1 MKIVI
6 GESTNPYF
14 NLAMEEYFLKEKE
27 EDYFMLWRNDKS
39 VIIGKNQN
47 AYAEINQK
55 FVSDNNIKVVRRVTG
70 GGAVFH
76 DLGNINYTFIKRN
89 SKDSFNDYKI
99 FSQPIIDFFNELGVK
114 ASMSGRNDI
123 LIGNKKISGNA
134 QCAYKDSV
142 MHHGTLLFSS
152 DKTYISDSLN
162 VNPLKIKSKGISSVR
177 SRVTNISEHLNN
189 KLSVESFISDLCDF
203 VKTYYVDSVYYRLS
217 DNDRA
222 GINELVEQ
230 KYSTDKW
237 NYGFK
242 QEFSITNEI
251 KFSYGLVQLYMTV
264 TDNKIE
270 YIKFLG
276 DFFGEKD
283 VSGLEEYLVGKSYLK
298 DTIKSEL
305 TNVNIDSYITGMSDE
320 DLLEIMF

>member
-6 GESTNPYF
+6 GKSTNPYF

-47 AYAEINQK
+47 AYAEINHN
-55 FVSDNNIKVVRRVTG
+55 FVSENNIKVVRRMTG

-89 SKDSFNDYKI
+89 SKDSFNDYKL
-99 FSQPIIDFFNELGVK
+99 FCQPIIDFLKDMGVN
-114 ASMSGRNDI
+114 ASLSGRNDI
-123 LIGNKKISGNA
+123 LIGDTKISGNA

-152 DKTYISDSLN
+152 DMSNISDSLK

-203 VKTYYVDSVYYRLS
+203 VKKYYDESSFYSLS
-217 DNDRA
+217 YNDTA
-222 GINELVEQ
+222 SIDELVKE
-230 KYSTDKW
+230 KYSSNDW

-242 QEFSITNEI
+242 QEYSITNEI

-264 TDNKIE
+264 IDNKIE
-270 YIKFLG
+270 SIKLFG
-276 DFFGEKD
+276 DFFGIKD
-283 VSGLEEYLVGKSYLK
+283 VTGLEEMLVGKTYLR
-298 DTIKSEL
+298 DTIKSAL
-305 TNVNIDSYITGMSDE
+305 ISVNIDSYIKGMSDV

>member
-55 FVSDNNIKVVRRVTG
+55 FVSDNNIKVVRRMTG

-99 FSQPIIDFFNELGVK
+99 FSQPIIDFLNELGVK

-123 LIGNKKISGNA
+123 LIGDKKISGNA

-152 DKTYISDSLN
+152 DMSNISDSLK

-203 VKTYYVDSVYYRLS
+203 VKTYYVDFVYYTLS